1 MSSHGSH
8 FIGGDAT
15 GATGLPFLGWS
26 TTGGDLRIAHFV
38 GLHAL
43 QAMLVAG
50 VIASSWRPRVGA
62 TAVWAL
68 AGGWAIASI
77 ALAALAMRGFSVL
90 PAASWLR

>member
-1 MSSHGSH
+1 
-8 FIGGDAT
+8 
-15 GATGLPFLGWS
+15 
-26 TTGGDLRIAHFV
+26 
-38 GLHAL
+38 
-43 QAMLVAG
+43 
-50 VIASSWRPRVGA
+50 VGA